1 MLKSVITLNV
11 DDYFAISKLLFSYS
25 FNLPRIA
32 LSNVYFFIVDSMF
45 LFLFN
50 RSKPKAS
57 VVNQIS
63 HLFFLKLRNIF
74 FSLLNF
80 LKMVSHIHNVVSA
93 LINVVKLDIE
103 NNNTISTLSEKKKQE
118 KVETE

>member
-25 FNLPRIA
+25 FNVPRIA
-32 LSNVYFFIVDSMF
+32 LSNVYFFIVGSMF

-63 HLFFLKLRNIF
+63 HLFFKAQKYFF
-74 FSLLNF
+74 FSSQLF
-80 LKMVSHIHNVVSA
+80 
-93 LINVVKLDIE
+93 E
-103 NNNTISTLSEKKKQE
+103 NGQSYSQRC
-118 KVETE
+118 